1 MAVGATCQPTRVE
14 TPSDAC
20 SATPAVPGHVAE
32 AAEAGAAVVAVGE
45 VFVALVEDPLA

>member
-20 SATPAVPGHVAE
+20 SATPAVPGVAE